1 MLICY
6 HFPQFLGLSLI
17 NPSLLRD
24 DVIKRL
30 ANQWVPEP
38 IHGAWRKTLLSSP
51 ERERADQLPLWEQ
64 YDEGANPL
72 YWTEVMLFNFTLEIV
87 AIQLTLPRKMSCNYW
102 AGKSSFPLWDHFMLI
117 STSSVVRIK
126 HVTFRLCHIC
136 HIYPPIRNEYTVGIH
151 SSNLRR
157 AEPFK

>member
-17 NPSLLRD
+17 NPSPLRD

-30 ANQWVPEP
+30 ANQCMPQP
-38 IHGAWRKTLLSSP
+38 IHGAWRKTLLSSL

-72 YWTEVMLFNFTLEIV
+72 YWTELMLFNFTLDILG
-87 AIQLTLPRKMSCNYW
+87 IQL
-102 AGKSSFPLWDHFMLI
+102 AQ
-117 STSSVVRIK
+117 
-126 HVTFRLCHIC
+126 
-136 HIYPPIRNEYTVGIH
+136 NE
-151 SSNLRR
+151 L
-157 AEPFK
+157 